1 MNWDL
6 MGWAQKRA
14 DALAERAAVNQSQP
28 INHDDMYEGAP
39 AWAVEKKH
47 NLAESPNYQSG
58 TYWFGHYS
66 SDIRKP
72 AKAATIPFNPGIASY
87 PLLPAAAGKGTD
99 ITSPK

>member
-1 MNWDL
+1 
-6 MGWAQKRA
+6 
-14 DALAERAAVNQSQP
+14 
-28 INHDDMYEGAP
+28 MYEALQHGPSRRSIILQKARIIK
-39 AWAVEKKH
+39 VEHTGSVPKR
-47 NLAESPNYQSG
+47 
-58 TYWFGHYS
+58 YS